1 MKYLN
6 LYIPNIA
13 ILKIKEHIINIER
26 PFIIVCLSTILLL
39 YITPLFFFPSYI
51 SLYEYKITVLSSI
64 SKEDR

>member
-26 PFIIVCLSTILLL
+26 PFIIVCISTIL
-39 YITPLFFFPSYI
+39 
-51 SLYEYKITVLSSI
+51 
-64 SKEDR
+64 

>member
-13 ILKIKEHIINIER
+13 ILKIKENIINTEI
-26 PFIIVCLSTILLL
+26 PFIIVCISTLLSYT
-39 YITPLFFFPSYI
+39 TPVFFFPSYI
-51 SLYEYKITVLSSI
+51 SLYEYKVTVLSSI